1 MSMDISMPLCWG
13 RLIRMGGLSPTWV
26 EFKYERL
33 PIFCYWCG
41 MINHDEKDC
50 KQWMRSKE
58 SLWAEEKQYGPWLWA
73 TPGCVQKPQL
83 VVALKYEGREE
94 YKEKEGKDLPAAARQ
109 WINSGR
115 EVVTAVLQ
123 GVQGGDDM
131 AKCRAEV
138 ARLEAIEGNG
148 EIHIPHNPQ
157 VPRFE
162 EQLKEIDEAISGE
175 VLKMAA
181 STQQMAGAKAT
192 LKRTSQLEVSNVN
205 QNVDTKN
212 GGGLILGPSGNTGL
226 EGKFL
231 NQKSRLHLKDE
242 SNWAS
247 VKSKEIF
254 IMGSSTQ
261 RPKGDTK
268 TRKSKVSA

>member
-1 MSMDISMPLCWG
+1 
-13 RLIRMGGLSPTWV
+13 MGGLSPTWV

-94 YKEKEGKDLPAAARQ
+94 YKEKEGKELPAARQ

-138 ARLEAIEGNG
+138 A
-148 EIHIPHNPQ
+148 
-157 VPRFE
+157 
-162 EQLKEIDEAISGE
+162 
-175 VLKMAA
+175 
-181 STQQMAGAKAT
+181 
-192 LKRTSQLEVSNVN
+192 
-205 QNVDTKN
+205 
-212 GGGLILGPSGNTGL
+212 
-226 EGKFL
+226 
-231 NQKSRLHLKDE
+231 
-242 SNWAS
+242 
-247 VKSKEIF
+247 
-254 IMGSSTQ
+254 
-261 RPKGDTK
+261 
-268 TRKSKVSA
+268 